1 MAKYAL
7 SYNKTGA
14 DSVLEHVEVL
24 ADATRPRRGKLY
36 DLVVSCTT
44 TPADA
49 LFQYMV
55 KRVTGSATGTALTP
69 NPLDPADAATETDSK
84 HLITADAASYAA
96 GTELLRMP
104 VNHRATFRWVA
115 APGGELVWPA
125 TASNGLGIGVAAA
138 STNTFS
144 GTAHFEE
151 Q

>member
-7 SYNKTGA
+7 SYTKTGA
-14 DSVLEHVEVL
+14 DSVLCHCEII

-55 KRVTGSATGTALTP
+55 KRITNTGTGTGLTP
-69 NPLDPADAATETDSK
+69 NPLDPADAVTEADAK
-84 HLITADAASYAA
+84 HLITVDAASYGA

-104 VNHRATFRWVA
+104 VNHRATFRFVA
-115 APGGELVWPA
+115 APGGELVYPA
-125 TASNGLGIGVAAA
+125 TASNGFGIGVSAA